1 MCSVPSLGESFGI
14 VLLEAMAAGTAVV
27 AGHRYANVAKGSDAL
42 LVPPGDPREL
52 SRALAVVLSDKDE
65 RERLVI
71 SGLSRAEEFSMA
83 RLAGLYLERYE
94 RLIARAGG

>member
-1 MCSVPSLGESFGI
+1 
-14 VLLEAMAAGTAVV
+14 MAAGTAVV
-27 AGHRYANVAKGSDAL
+27 AGDIPGYANVARQGSDAL